1 MTTPPTTLYERIR
14 AELARRTA
22 VANAAQPLNWSAFGV
37 RTGTP
42 SPNDTAWIT
51 FLLTHDPADALRRYA
66 GELEVLERHPTRTMA
81 LAESAPS
88 IAQPNLCW
96 RCNVAYPC
104 PEIRSLASRLGVSVD
119 G

>member
-1 MTTPPTTLYERIR
+1 MSDLHARLKAHIDAGLAIAKAAADDPPPWKLNDWASRPY
-14 AELARRTA
+14 
-22 VANAAQPLNWSAFGV
+22 VAHMRL
-37 RTGTP
+37 
-42 SPNDTAWIT
+42 
-51 FLLTHDPADALRRYA
+51 HDPADALRRYA
-66 GELEVLERHPTRTMA
+66 GELEVLERHPTRAMA

-119 G
+119 A